1 MRKRGILGP
10 AFLLLLMSLA
20 SLVGTLPFISGEP
33 TTIIVPDHYSTIQE
47 AINNANEGDTIFVRN
62 GTYVESIVIN
72 RTVSLE
78 GESQEGTVIRIPESE
93 RDIITITADNVTVQG
108 FTIRGTGLNWQGIWI
123 RSSHCSVDS
132 NTIEHV
138 REGVFL
144 DGRAHNVTGNM
155 VTNNCIR
162 NNGDCGVLVWGST
175 DNQIKLNNITDC
187 GFGVYFFS
195 FGPNTTRNLVE
206 SNRIADNEEA
216 GVVLDW
222 HCSNNVVKRNNV
234 SNNGWSGHIWMSGI
248 ALEVQSDTNQIV
260 FNKINNNKRGVYQR
274 YFSSSNSIHHN
285 SFIDNAVQVH
295 HQDDDRFPSANI
307 WDIGYPS
314 GGNYW
319 DDYAGVD
326 FFGGPNQDQPGSDGI
341 GDTPYIIDADNIDHY
356 PLMNPYSPLPA
367 DVNEDLI
374 VDIQDI
380 ALVVLCFGSCP
391 THPRWDPV
399 ADVNRDGQINII
411 DTALVASKFG
421 TKWTPL

>member
-1 MRKRGILGP
+1 MRKRGIFGP
-10 AFLLLLMSLA
+10 TFLLLLMSLA
-20 SLVGTLPFISGEP
+20 SLVGTLPGISGEP

-47 AINNANEGDTIFVRN
+47 ALDNANEGDTIFVRN
-62 GTYVESIVIN
+62 GTYVETIVIN

-123 RSSHCSVDS
+123 RSSHCLVDG
-132 NTIEHV
+132 NIIEHV

-144 DGRAHNVTGNM
+144 DGRAHSITDNV

-162 NNGDCGVLVWGST
+162 NSDDCGVLVWSST
-175 DNQIKLNNITDC
+175 DNQIESNNITDNKW
-187 GFGVYFFS
+187 GVYFFS
-195 FGPNTTRNLVE
+195 LGPKATRNLVE
-206 SNRIADNEEA
+206 NNQIINSINA
-216 GVVLDW
+216 GVVLDL
-222 HCSNNVVKRNNV
+222 HSSSNIIKRNRV
-234 SNNGWSGHIWMSGI
+234 SSNGWLGDTYMSGI
-248 ALEVQSDTNQIV
+248 VLNVQSVANQILY
-260 FNKINNNKRGVYQR
+260 NKIDNNKRGIYQ
-274 YFSSSNSIHHN
+274 YYASSSNSIHHN
-285 SFIDNAVQVH
+285 SLTSNGVQVYH
-295 HQDDDRFPSANI
+295 EDHPEYPSVNV
-307 WDIGYPS
+307 WDTGYPT

-319 DDYAGVD
+319 SDYVGTD
-326 FFGGPNQDQPGSDGI
+326 LFRGLYQNETGSDGI

-380 ALVVLCFGSCP
+380 ALVALCFGSCP

-399 ADVNRDGQINII
+399 ADVNRDNQINVI